1 MTHDRHA
8 PLSDDAIDQIFRT
21 ARTFSKWLP
30 KPVSENLLRELYGL
44 ARLGPTSANGSPARF
59 VFITSAE
66 AKEKL
71 LGAMA
76 PGNVEK
82 TRAAPVTALIAYDTA
97 FYELFPR
104 LFPYVPMRDN
114 FANNPAMATDNA
126 VKNSWMQGGYF
137 IVAARSLGLDCG
149 PMLGFN
155 ADKVNELFFPDGK
168 WKVNFVCNLGYGDT
182 EGQFPRGPRL
192 DFDEACKIV

>member
-1 MTHDRHA
+1 MTTARHA
-8 PLSDDAIDQIFRT
+8 PLSDEALDQVFRT
-21 ARTFSKWLP
+21 ARTASKWLP
-30 KPVSENLLRELYGL
+30 RSVGVDTLRALYDL
-44 ARLGPTSANGSPARF
+44 ARLGPTSANCNPARF
-59 VFITSAE
+59 VYIASPE
-66 AKEKL
+66 SKERRL
-71 LGAMA
+71 TAMA
-76 PGNVEK
+76 QGNVAK

-104 LFPYVPMRDN
+104 LFPHMPLRDN
-114 FANNPAMATDNA
+114 FANNPAMATDSA

-168 WKVNFVCNLGYGDT
+168 WKVNFVCNLGYGDA
-182 EGQFPRGPRL
+182 EGQHPRGPRL
-192 DFDEACKIV
+192 EFDEACKIV